1 MKSLQNQYNLI
12 KEGKGHKD
20 VFLKSVKRLF
30 PDLIPNHFG
39 FNETTTIL
47 KQRGIITEAAMVG
60 GLVSR
65 PAIDPFNTFN
75 NFLSEEF
82 SVAENPVDAPK
93 PKGEQTTKAE
103 NKKMSKEVED
113 LDKETGYDY
122 TDYKNIDNIY
132 GEAFLEGY
140 YAEMKDPKN
149 ADKTVDELKGMV
161 AKNMAKDSLYY
172 MKNAAFGVK
181 GIGYQTEVPGLGTP
195 KEPTGKYKSSGYGD
209 LKESILEIAKEINEE
224 YGMSLD
230 DATTEAKRISAEEGV
245 VQHVEEIP
253 DAPGRFRVS
262 DWYDSDYTVISF
274 EDGREL

>member
-20 VFLKSVKRLF
+20 VFLKNAKALF
-30 PDLIPNHFG
+30 PNLIPNHYG
-39 FNETTTIL
+39 FKETSIIL
-47 KQRGIITEAAMVG
+47 KQRGIITETTAIG
-60 GLVSR
+60 GLVSI
-65 PAIDPFNTFN
+65 PAINPFSQFSNYLN
-75 NFLSEEF
+75 EEF

-93 PKGEQTTKAE
+93 PKDEQTTKAE
-103 NKKMSKEVED
+103 NKKVSKEVED

-122 TDYKNIDNIY
+122 TDYKDIDNLY

-149 ADKTVDELKGMV
+149 MDKTVDELKGMV

-181 GIGYQTEVPGLGTP
+181 GIGYQTEAPGLGSS

-209 LKESILEIAKEINEE
+209 LKESILKIAKEINEQ
-224 YGMSLD
+224 
-230 DATTEAKRISAEEGV
+230 K
-245 VQHVEEIP
+245 
-253 DAPGRFRVS
+253 
-262 DWYDSDYTVISF
+262 
-274 EDGREL
+274 